1 MIINCPSCSAR
12 FRVAARTLGGE
23 GRSVRCSRCS
33 YVWHQAPLPEEE
45 PAEAPAAAA
54 SVVLPPVEE
63 ARPEEVPAEDPG
75 YPPPPLPRE
84 IPPRALPE
92 PEAPPRKGGWLLGWL
107 LLLLVAAALVGGGW
121 YGRDRLVEAVPELR
135 KAYDWLGVPL
145 TEAPPVTPALEP
157 LAIAGVESRVEA
169 GRLTVTGEIVNRGAV
184 EIAPPPLRARVRAPS
199 GQQLLSWTFPAAA
212 GSLAPGA
219 TARFE
224 SAQTL
229 PPGTDPEAIEVQVE
243 LVAE

>member
-12 FRVAARTLGGE
+12 FRVAAPTLGGA

-45 PAEAPAAAA
+45 PAP
-54 SVVLPPVEE
+54 LPPEPPP
-63 ARPEEVPAEDPG
+63 APEERAQEERVEDPG

-92 PEAPPRKGGWLLGWL
+92 LEAPPRKRGWLLGWL
-107 LLLLVAAALVGGGW
+107 LLLLVVAALIGGGW

-145 TEAPPVTPALEP
+145 TETSPPAPA
-157 LAIAGVESRVEA
+157 
-169 GRLTVTGEIVNRGAV
+169 
-184 EIAPPPLRARVRAPS
+184 S
-199 GQQLLSWTFPAAA
+199 G
-212 GSLAPGA
+212 G
-219 TARFE
+219 
-224 SAQTL
+224 
-229 PPGTDPEAIEVQVE
+229 
-243 LVAE
+243 